1 MNYSRRT
8 IIKSGVLA
16 AGAAAALPARS
27 YGRIL
32 GSNEKVRAAVIG
44 LNGRGQSHIQG
55 LKENVVALCDCDE
68 TVLNNRAKDMD
79 VERFVDFRKLLDQKS
94 IDVVS
99 IATPNHTHSLIGI
112 NAAAAGVGNALF
124 WP

>member
-1 MNYSRRT
+1 MRSTGAGRR
-8 IIKSGVLA
+8 SGLTGPA
-16 AGAAAALPARS
+16 STRHLRCTAAALPARS

-79 VERFVDFRKLLDQKS
+79 VERFVDFRKRNCIL
-94 IDVVS
+94 
-99 IATPNHTHSLIGI
+99 
-112 NAAAAGVGNALF
+112 
-124 WP
+124 